1 MRALFYWWTLALTA
15 CAAADPVLR
24 QGIKDVELRP
34 QLARVSLLPY
44 AKAGNTQAIEA
55 ICVAYG
61 RSIDGQVCAPE
72 REQAFT
78 WCQQAATAGRAEAQY
93 HLGLFYK
100 SGIGTAPDRNA
111 ALQWFK
117 VAASQGHESAEDEA
131 RGLEGKPRRCRNF
144 ITGCR
149 MF

>member
-15 CAAADPVLR
+15 CATADPVLR
-24 QGIKDVELRP
+24 QALKDDEQRP
-34 QLARVSLLPY
+34 ELARVSLLPY
-44 AKAGNTQAIEA
+44 AKAGQALAIESL
-55 ICVAYG
+55 CVAYG
-61 RSIDGQVCAPE
+61 RSIDGEVSAPE
-72 REQAFT
+72 REQAFA
-78 WCQQAATAGRAEAQY
+78 WCLQAATAGRAEAQY

-100 SGIGTAPDRNA
+100 SGIGTVPKRDA
-111 ALQWFK
+111 ALFWFK
-117 VAASQGHESAEDEA
+117 AAAGQGHESAEDEA